1 MCFLQCSQHLFL
13 TCVTY
18 PIRLGFS
25 VTFPSQGPS
34 HYLCHCRLIHGKNA
48 KKIWMVLWHSV
59 VWNLWL
65 LRNSIIFSSG
75 NYDFISPLFD
85 FDEWCY
91 LIDYIDLVVVGNV
104 CSPCWELWRNFF
116 ILYFVEAYS
125 WFFFWLK
132 LVTNS
137 FNLSAQLDFHSPCPR
152 CWVKCDFNI
161 RNILLSSMYTNLTYN
176 KNKSNW

>member
-65 LRNSIIFSSG
+65 LRNSIIFSNG
-75 NYDFISPLFD
+75 NYDFI
-85 FDEWCY
+85 Y
-91 LIDYIDLVVVGNV
+91 LLDLVWMH
-104 CSPCWELWRNFF
+104 SWLWFLDKTRVKSVSFS
-116 ILYFVEAYS
+116 S
-125 WFFFWLK
+125 WCG
-132 LVTNS
+132 
-137 FNLSAQLDFHSPCPR
+137 CPIES
-152 CWVKCDFNI
+152 I
-161 RNILLSSMYTNLTYN
+161 RAIS
-176 KNKSNW
+176 